1 MDEQDQLN
9 KNDFYKYGFFLLG
22 ALIIGGLIYFFVQNP
37 QQNIPP
43 AQTSITV
50 TNSPSN
56 NVNTQ
61 VAEKDETPSPD
72 QTSPPNQ
79 SPTNSTISGLQTA
92 TFTPEPDLQNP
103 ADTTLNPTTAPTKA
117 DVTVVPTTV
126 KPTSTATISN
136 PATIGVPGITMTK
149 MGEILTKEQNFT
161 CTQSSANDLNSLTC
175 DYNNKLLQNRLMYNT
190 QAYGRDSNNILFIY
204 STVIQD
210 TLDQDSAIKTLGVI
224 AALPFAA
231 SPKLA
236 DDARA
241 WVTSQLPTIKSST
254 DDRVTSIGG
263 IYYRLYG
270 SPKSWFF
277 EMGDSASMD

>member
-1 MDEQDQLN
+1 MVEQDQLN
-9 KNDFYKYGFFLLG
+9 KNNFYKYGFFLLG
-22 ALIIGGLIYFFVQNP
+22 ALIIGGLIYLFVQNP

-50 TNSPSN
+50 TNPPTNS
-56 NVNTQ
+56 VNTQ
-61 VAEKDETPSPD
+61 VAEKDETPSPGH
-72 QTSPPNQ
+72 TSPPNQ
-79 SPTNSTISGLQTA
+79 SPTNSVISGSQTA
-92 TFTPEPDLQNP
+92 TVTSQPDLQNT
-103 ADTTLNPTTAPTKA
+103 AGTNQIPTSAPTSA
-117 DVTVVPTTV
+117 NGTAVPTTS
-126 KPTSTATISN
+126 KPTSTAPSSN
-136 PATIGVPGITMTK
+136 PPTVGVPGITMAK
-149 MGEILTKEQNFT
+149 MGEILIKEQDFT
-161 CTQSSANDLNSLTC
+161 CTQSSANDLNNLTC

-190 QAYGRDSNNILFIY
+190 QAYGRDPNNILFIY

-210 TLDQDSAIKTLGVI
+210 TLDQDAAIETLGGI
-224 AALPFAA
+224 AALPFTN

-241 WVTSQLPTIKSST
+241 WVTSQLPTIKSAT
-254 DDRVTSIGG
+254 DDRVTTIGG